1 MSIVVKNDENHDD
14 IMVDLV
20 GVGGWRH
27 TGYLSLCWHQHHFQ
41 LTPNKTL
48 IPDCWHQKHKIPDFY
63 TKTHQFSMFW
73 HQANF
78 FYTCTTHGAC
88 DKYQVWLK
96 GTANDSWYLI
106 ESNWY
111 FSPRVIFEMWLS
123 ADIWF
128 NQNYNSLPG
137 WFSTV
142 NLRKWSKL

>member
-41 LTPNKTL
+41 LTPKNTL
-48 IPDCWHQKHKIPDFY
+48 TPDCWYQKHKIPDFY

-78 FYTCTTHGAC
+78 FLHLHHTWCMWQISGL
-88 DKYQVWLK
+88 VK
-96 GTANDSWYLI
+96 GDCQWQLIFDWIKLIILSQGDFRNVIISWYLI
-106 ESNWY
+106 
-111 FSPRVIFEMWLS
+111 
-123 ADIWF
+123 
-128 NQNYNSLPG
+128 Q
-137 WFSTV
+137 
-142 NLRKWSKL
+142 SKL